1 MREVRGFSVSVT
13 YPWGGSRKPYICYLF
28 VALAFNT
35 MILAAI
41 PAFDEEVGVG
51 SLVLRTKQFVDWV
64 IVIDDG
70 SSDRTAEVAKLAG
83 AEVVSHGENRG
94 KGAALSS

>member
-13 YPWGGSRKPYICYLF
+13 YPWGGSPASLISVILF
-28 VALAFNT
+28 IALAFNK
-35 MILAAI
+35 MILAI
-41 PAFDEEVGVG
+41 FPAFNEEVGVG

-64 IVIDDG
+64 VVVDDG

-94 KGAALSS
+94 KGAAL